1 MKIVIN
7 LAPCDIKKSGS
18 HFDLGMAIGLLQQSK
33 QIFIDEIERFGF
45 IGELSLNACL
55 RPCTG
60 VLPMVIEAKRKGIN
74 NLILPKANMRE
85 ASLVSGVNLFG
96 FENLTEIVQF
106 LEKTNEYQD
115 TNDYKE
121 NHVISIPNLLD
132 FKDVQGQ
139 DVPRKYLVEL
149 QLK

>member
-18 HFDLGMAIGLLQQSK
+18 HFDLGMAVGLLLQSK
-33 QIFIDEIERFGF
+33 QVFVDEIERFGF
-45 IGELSLNACL
+45 IGELSLDACL

-74 NLILPKANMRE
+74 NLILAKANMRE

-96 FENLTEIVQF
+96 FDTLSEVIEFI
-106 LEKTNEYQD
+106 EGTNEY
-115 TNDYKE
+115 TETEDYKKE
-121 NHVISIPNLLD
+121 HIIQTKNLLD
-132 FKDVQGQ
+132 FKEVQGQ
-139 DVPRKYLVEL
+139 DAPRKYYVEL
-149 QLK
+149 QL